1 MLELP
6 PSLAV
11 ERNGRLVLVTSCIC
25 LNAFLLTGGWSDRLV
40 ALCNGGPWEHY
51 FPEQDL

>member
-6 PSLAV
+6 PSFLAV
-11 ERNGRLVLVTSCIC
+11 ERNGRLVLVTCIC
-25 LNAFLLTGGWSDRLV
+25 LNAFLFTGGWSDRLV